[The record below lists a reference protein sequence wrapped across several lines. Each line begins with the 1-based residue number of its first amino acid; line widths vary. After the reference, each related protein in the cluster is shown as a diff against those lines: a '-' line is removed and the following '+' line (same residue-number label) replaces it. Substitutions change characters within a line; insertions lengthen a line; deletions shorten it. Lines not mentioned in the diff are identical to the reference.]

1 MYITLLKKMH
11 GNENSIQRGDALPA
25 SKRASNRNG
34 GLGSRSS
41 SHGRVAAHPKRQT
54 QEERSEGTQQRII
67 NAAIEI
73 LYVEGYAAATTHSIA
88 ARAGVSRGAMLHHF
102 SSKDDLML
110 AVVRAAHERDSV
122 YLREGLTKI
131 GDPLERYFAL
141 PDLAWEVMSGPSGIA
156 VLEIMM
162 SSRSNSALAE
172 RLAPLQSEISEE
184 SQDRIMQLMQD
195 AGLRRDAISRDF
207 ANLAVAA
214 IRGFSIEAM
223 FDKDTKRVKNSLKSF
238 KTLIREYQTRNAGR

>member
-1 MYITLLKKMH
+1 MST
-11 GNENSIQRGDALPA
+11 
-25 SKRASNRNG
+25 SKRASNRNAG
-34 GLGSRSS
+34 AEKYSGFPRSV
-41 SHGRVAAHPKRQT
+41 VAHSERQT
-54 QEERSEGTQQRII
+54 QEERSESTRQRII

-73 LYVEGYAAATTHSIA
+73 LYSEGYVAATTHGIS

-110 AVVRAAHERDSV
+110 AVVRAAHTRDSMH
-122 YLREGLTKI
+122 LREGLAKI

-162 SSRSNSALAE
+162 SSRSNIALGS
-172 RLAPLQSEISEE
+172 RLAPLQAEIESE
-184 SQDRIMQLMQD
+184 SQDRIMQLMKD
-195 AGLRRDAISRDF
+195 AGLRGEAVHKDF

-223 FDKDTKRVKNSLKSF
+223 FRKDIRKITNSLKSF
-238 KTLIREYQTRNAGR
+238 KTLLREYQTRNANR